1 MQLTCDHIYICF
13 CLLFA
18 YKPPTRCN
26 WLNSSQSLWT
36 KQITIDELSCRLL
49 LTKFGFCWFRSRA
62 CEFQNSI
69 RVLNLDKQCGPCA
82 LHGVPASQDRRRVLC
97 RHLAVADLAWS
108 WHVLGISHW
117 DDAPYSPPFSPWS
130 KISIFDASCM
140 ISPSFPSLVRY
151 VHSSLRSLFFWS
163 DHPGFGFEYQSPVP
177 IVVTTFVWT
186 PIQNWRPINFF
197 FFGRYCWWN
206 PMVDGLKPLFPFKFD
221 SLVSNW

>member
-108 WHVLGISHW
+108 WHVPGISHW

-151 VHSSLRSLFFWS
+151 VFILLEWPSWLWIRISVSSSYCSNNLCLDPHPELTPHKPFFLEDIAGGTQWLMVWNRCFHSNLIR
-163 DHPGFGFEYQSPVP
+163 
-177 IVVTTFVWT
+177 
-186 PIQNWRPINFF
+186 
-197 FFGRYCWWN
+197 
-206 PMVDGLKPLFPFKFD
+206 
-221 SLVSNW
+221 

>member
-197 FFGRYCWWN
+197 FLEDIAGGTQWLMVWN
-206 PMVDGLKPLFPFKFD
+206 RCFH
-221 SLVSNW
+221 SNLIR